1 LKLPHKVNHAE
12 RCAGMRGD
20 LCRSAWQ
27 AETDGT
33 FKPKQYHSSKNT
45 LRAICYQFLFS
56 QGWED
61 LST

>member
-1 LKLPHKVNHAE
+1 
-12 RCAGMRGD
+12 MRGD

-33 FKPKQYHSSKNT
+33 FKPKQFHSSKNT
-45 LRAICYQFLFS
+45 LKAICYQFLFS

>member
-1 LKLPHKVNHAE
+1 
-12 RCAGMRGD
+12 MRGD

-33 FKPKQYHSSKNT
+33 FKPKQFHSSKNT